1 MVYLVLNRQDQGD
14 ENNIVTA
21 FVMTTFGTLV
31 IETAVYINMKARA
44 RLFLKAKTSK
54 QQQRQLLDL
63 LDAMPDSVLL
73 CTKGSAEGQNVVK
86 SVYSNL
92 KMNNLFG

>member
-1 MVYLVLNRQDQGD
+1 MAYLVINRHSQGD

-21 FVMTTFGTLV
+21 FVMTAFGTLV
-31 IETAVYINMKARA
+31 IEAAVYINMKARA
-44 RLFLKAKTSK
+44 RLFLKARTSK

-63 LDAMPDSVLL
+63 LDAIPDSVLL
-73 CTKGSAEGQNVVK
+73 CTKEEGGGQNALT
-86 SVYSNL
+86 SVYANL